1 MGIFSKKKS
10 VVAEEQVEDKV
21 EDTVD
26 EYFAN
31 PPKMVRMEK
40 PNKMVRSGS
49 SRIQA
54 FRRTS
59 FMRKSSRDL
68 IGGGDLPAH
77 NGDPLVELQAALDE
91 RWVTRAAFFKEAF
104 GVEKSCTVGGL
115 ASAAVEFKLAR
126 GASLAGELVQAHG
139 ARGVL
144 DRAIFETKLDNASRK
159 FEGQRAGAVKRAS
172 TAHMSHALAEFSTM
186 SRTGTGVPG
195 LGRGFSAMTQG
206 LGGDGRASLSA
217 QRTPGA
223 PVKVQPHDYNGYLAI
238 VGRGAAI
245 RARSSERAS
254 SAPSARDERARAPR
268 DDLRERSTGTP
279 IATDACRRSPTTT
292 RSRR

>member
-10 VVAEEQVEDKV
+10 KDVVNEETVDDKV

-68 IGGGDLPAH
+68 IGGEDLPAH

-159 FEGQRAGAVKRAS
+159 FDVQRAGAVKRAS

-186 SRTGTGVPG
+186 SRTGAGVPG

-206 LGGDGRASLSA
+206 LGGDGRASLH
-217 QRTPGA
+217 TPGT

-245 RARSSERAS
+245 RARSS
-254 SAPSARDERARAPR
+254 SARLPPPPRETNALALR
-268 DDLRERSTGTP
+268 DDFRERSTGRP
-279 IATDACRRSPTTT
+279 IVTDACGRSPTTT

>member
-139 ARGVL
+139 ASGVL

-206 LGGDGRASLSA
+206 LGGDGRALSA